1 MKVDMFNSFHTKVWY
16 EIRDSIE
23 LNLSKEIHK
32 HIGFIPRL
40 QMRIG
45 ISMPLRERMNRLLI
59 RRPK

>member
-16 EIRDSIE
+16 EIKDSIE

-40 QMRIG
+40 QMRIRYINAAAG
-45 ISMPLRERMNRLLI
+45 ANE
-59 RRPK
+59 